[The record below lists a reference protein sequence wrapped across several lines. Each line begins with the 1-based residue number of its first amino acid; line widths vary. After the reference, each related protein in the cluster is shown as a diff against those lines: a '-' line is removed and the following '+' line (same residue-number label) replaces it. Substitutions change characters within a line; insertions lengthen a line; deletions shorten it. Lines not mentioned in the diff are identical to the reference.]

1 VLSPDTIVPSR
12 FVIARDPNRHN
23 LLVFIAADPERL
35 SVMIDTKV
43 VMDYGNEV
51 VQKLKDMTLANA
63 TEEAEDKRFARE

>member
-23 LLVFIAADPERL
+23 LLVFITADPERL